1 MATSEWIRFCEQQL
15 KENQQQIESIAAAK
29 VKEDEII
36 SSRLC
41 DYNFKYSEILLCGY
55 FRQFRTQNELS
66 SDKSIMNISD
76 YLPPLVI
83 TLCIAYRSASSGE
96 KILNDRWNT
105 KGDDVEL
112 DLNGQLA
119 TFTNYAMSHTKFWQT
134 VYGKKCINR
143 KGIHKWNIQI
153 LTHGSGLFVGVAH
166 VQHDGYGQICQS
178 GLKFAMDKVSSYG
191 FGVEDGVAK
200 QIILENEYIV
210 EDFTWENS
218 HGGSDIVMTILLDM
232 DDQKVSFFKNGEFIL
247 TAPRIKTSYTNRYR
261 LAVSA
266 FGGGKVNLLS
276 YQQIM

>member
-105 KGDDVEL
+105 KGDDVVI
-112 DLNGQLA
+112 DLN
-119 TFTNYAMSHTKFWQT
+119 
-134 VYGKKCINR
+134 
-143 KGIHKWNIQI
+143 
-153 LTHGSGLFVGVAH
+153 
-166 VQHDGYGQICQS
+166 YGQICQS